1 MTVPRPPRPP
11 NARPPIARPAAASA
25 ASAPLPARV
34 RWGVSLGGVLM
45 LGLSGWLLVPQF
57 AADGAADWAAD
68 WTGRLAPLLLALAVW
83 AAVNRRID
91 ATERAANARLVEALA
106 AARDPDLKASLDE
119 LGSVR
124 QRLDAVLARLKT
136 QRFGAGLTGRYL
148 YQLPW
153 YLVIGAPGSG
163 KSTALGNA
171 RLGTPL
177 AGGDIAEPIANLAG
191 TRNCDWWFTDEAVLI
206 DTAGRYTT
214 QDSRRAVDGRVW
226 SGLLDLLKEHRPRQ
240 PANGVLVTISLPDL
254 AGWTAAE
261 RHAHAITIRQRL
273 NELRAHLA
281 VRVPVYVLLTKAD
294 LVEGFATFFDP
305 LDRQA
310 RTQIWGM
317 TFPAREDLAGPLPA
331 FDGLFAG
338 LVRRLDERLLD
349 RLHQEPDIRRRSA
362 AFAFPLRIAA
372 LEPALADLVD
382 TAFASE
388 AEEEVPLLRGIYL
401 TSATQTGRS
410 PALSAADAAADA
422 HAAEPAETYFLDRLL
437 PEMVFPEANL
447 AGIDRALERRRRRA
461 AALSVG
467 GALAAGL
474 LVGGFWLN
482 SHAGNAALL
491 ARADAAAQGVEDA
504 LRPLDTPPRSLTR
517 VDDTDAAAILPALD
531 GLRALPLGHAERGA
545 WAPAALTGGLYQG
558 PRIAAP
564 AEQVYQRALRT
575 LFLARLALR
584 LEEQLRTNWAR
595 PDLLRLALRAYRM
608 VGGLEAM
615 DPAYFA
621 EWLAIDWQ
629 RSLPGPANDAR
640 RRALGD
646 HLAALFEAG
655 FAPIPADDTLIARV
669 EEVLAQAQPS
679 RPATP

>member
-1 MTVPRPPRPP
+1 MRVPRLSLPLT
-11 NARPPIARPAAASA
+11 ARATGL
-25 ASAPLPARV
+25 PLPARV
-34 RWGVSLGGVLM
+34 RWGVSLAGALM
-45 LGLSGWLLVPQF
+45 LGLSGWLLVPQL
-57 AADGAADWAAD
+57 AGADGAADW
-68 WTGRLAPLLLALAVW
+68 TERLAPLLLALIGW
-83 AAVNRRID
+83 AAANRRID
-91 ATERAANARLVEALA
+91 RTERAANARLVEALA

-124 QRLDAVLARLKT
+124 QRLDAVLTRLKT

-177 AGGDIAEPIANLAG
+177 AGGDIAEPISNLAG

-226 SGLLDLLKEHRPRQ
+226 AGLLDLLKEHRPRQ
-240 PANGVLVTISLPDL
+240 PANGVLVTVSLPDL
-254 AGWTAAE
+254 AAWTAAE
-261 RHAHAITIRQRL
+261 RRAQAITIRQRL
-273 NELRAHLA
+273 SELRAHLA

-305 LDRQA
+305 LDRQGRA
-310 RTQIWGM
+310 QIWGL
-317 TFPAREDLAGPLPA
+317 TFPAEESPAGPLPA

-349 RLHQEPDIRRRSA
+349 RLHQEPDIRRRGA
-362 AFAFPLRIAA
+362 AFAFPLRVAE
-372 LEPALADLVD
+372 LEPALADLID

-388 AEEEVPLLRGIYL
+388 AEEEAPLLRGVYL
-401 TSATQTGRS
+401 TSATQNC
-410 PALSAADAAADA
+410 
-422 HAAEPAETYFLDRLL
+422 AEPASTYFLDRLL
-437 PEMVFPEANL
+437 PEVVFPEANL
-447 AGIDRALERRRRRA
+447 AGVDRALEQRRRRA
-461 AALSVG
+461 AARSVG

-474 LVGGFWLN
+474 LLGAFWLY

-491 ARADAAAQGVEDA
+491 ARADRAAGGVEEA
-504 LRPLDTPPRSLTR
+504 LRPLDTPPRSLAR

-531 GLRALPLGHAERGA
+531 GLRALPLGHAERGT
-545 WAPAALTGGLYQG
+545 WAPAGLTGGLYQG
-558 PRIAAP
+558 SRLAAP
-564 AEQVYQRALRT
+564 AEQVYRRALRT
-575 LFLARLALR
+575 LFLARLTLR

-595 PDLLRLALRAYRM
+595 PDVLRLALRAYRM
-608 VGGLEAM
+608 AGGLETM

-629 RSLPGPANDAR
+629 RTLPGPANDTR

-655 FAPIPADDTLIARV
+655 FAPIPADETLITRV

-679 RPATP
+679 RSATP

>member
-1 MTVPRPPRPP
+1 MTVPRPSRPP
-11 NARPPIARPAAASA
+11 NTRP

-34 RWGVSLGGVLM
+34 RWGVSLAGVLM

-57 AADGAADWAAD
+57 VADGAADW
-68 WTGRLAPLLLALAVW
+68 TERLAPLLLALAVW

-91 ATERAANARLVEALA
+91 TTERAANARLVEALA

-177 AGGDIAEPIANLAG
+177 ADGDIAEPIANLAG

-240 PANGVLVTISLPDL
+240 PANGVLVTVSLPDL
-254 AGWTAAE
+254 GAWTAAE

-305 LDRQA
+305 LDRKA

-388 AEEEVPLLRGIYL
+388 ADEEVPLLRGIYL
-401 TSATQTGRS
+401 TSATQAGRS
-410 PALSAADAAADA
+410 PILSATPD
-422 HAAEPAETYFLDRLL
+422 AEPAETYFLDRLL
-437 PEMVFPEANL
+437 PEVVFPEANL
-447 AGIDRALERRRRRA
+447 AGVDRALEQRRRRA

-474 LVGGFWLN
+474 LLGAFWLN

-491 ARADAAAQGVEDA
+491 ARADAAAQGVEEA
-504 LRPLDTPPRSLTR
+504 LRPLDTPPRSLAR

-531 GLRALPLGHAERGA
+531 GLRALPLGHAERGS
-545 WAPAALTGGLYQG
+545 WAPAALAGGLYQG
-558 PRIAAP
+558 ARIAAP

-629 RSLPGPANDAR
+629 RSLPGPANEAR

-646 HLAALFEAG
+646 HLAALFEVG